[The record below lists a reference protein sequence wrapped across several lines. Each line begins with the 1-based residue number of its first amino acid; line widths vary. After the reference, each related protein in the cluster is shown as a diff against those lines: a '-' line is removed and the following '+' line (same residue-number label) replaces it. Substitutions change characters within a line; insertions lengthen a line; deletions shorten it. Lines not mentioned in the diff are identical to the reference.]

1 VNVLLRPQH
10 RPTAD
15 WLESVCVNCE
25 AHLWGLVE
33 AGTPPVLPLPV
44 PIFRPIY
51 QESSTLGKQFK
62 FDFVKKAPKW
72 VFV

>member
-1 VNVLLRPQH
+1 MCECVAEAPAQSNS
-10 RPTAD
+10 
-15 WLESVCVNCE
+15 WLVGECVCVNCE

-33 AGTPPVLPLPV
+33 AGTPSVLPLPV

-62 FDFVKKAPKW
+62 FAFRKK
-72 VFV
+72 V